1 MAKLPTLL
9 DFSLFGHL
17 FIWDTLSLDYIPH
30 WECSALTRRETRYE
44 EDDFVLLGSR
54 SWKQRVSY
62 KEIFL
67 TKICSVQITLKQTS
81 FIKIKGSPYKKSSMQ
96 TVSWW
101 RIFNQHFFSIWTKS
115 KHFPRPIFPSK
126 ALVIKI
132 SCRSLVAIYYKCP
145 RQN

>member
-54 SWKQRVSY
+54 SWKQSLIQRNISDKDLFGSNNV
-62 KEIFL
+62 KTNFL
-67 TKICSVQITLKQTS
+67 YQNQR
-81 FIKIKGSPYKKSSMQ
+81 KSLQKVFSADCFLVEDLQ
-96 TVSWW
+96 LA
-101 RIFNQHFFSIWTKS
+101 FF
-115 KHFPRPIFPSK
+115 
-126 ALVIKI
+126 LN
-132 SCRSLVAIYYKCP
+132 LD
-145 RQN
+145 